1 MKENKYFT
9 GWDTKSH
16 LDKFNPWNYYSN
28 SFFNY
33 TFGAF
38 FENKKMLELLNKNNN
53 ISVLDVGCASGY
65 LLRYILKNKSDFN
78 TKNYLGID
86 ISKSAI
92 DFAQKKY
99 GKANFQVLDNEN
111 LTFKDNTLYDIVY
124 SRDTIQHQVNPIQF
138 INKLLNLSKNYLV
151 VRLRTRDKGKTE
163 FNSDV
168 SCQMHYDKF
177 WMPYIVINIDELIQ
191 IFKLNAFIKEILIN
205 KSYMILGGQNQRY
218 IPKDLYFSEFGTAE
232 TTIVLKLDRSKDYT
246 NILKINE
253 KSEKEGQNYI
263 NENRLKFLIYR
274 VLNKL
279 KL

>member
-1 MKENKYFT
+1 M
-9 GWDTKSH
+9 
-16 LDKFNPWNYYSN
+16 
-28 SFFNY
+28 
-33 TFGAF
+33 
-38 FENKKMLELLNKNNN
+38 
-53 ISVLDVGCASGY
+53 
-65 LLRYILKNKSDFN
+65 
-78 TKNYLGID
+78 
-86 ISKSAI
+86 
-92 DFAQKKY
+92 
-99 GKANFQVLDNEN
+99 
-111 LTFKDNTLYDIVY
+111 
-124 SRDTIQHQVNPIQF
+124 
-138 INKLLNLSKNYLV
+138 

-232 TTIVLKLDRSKDYT
+232 TTIVLKLDRSKYFT